1 MVTTDDQRQF
11 QHNIGQNFLCI
22 KEKYESKTTK
32 ICVINLFF
40 HQGHEKHP
48 C

>member
-11 QHNIGQNFLCI
+11 QHKTFLCI

-40 HQGHEKHP
+40 HQGHEKLH